1 MTMFLK
7 SPLLNNDQ
15 KTLLRDA
22 LFSLQKEYHTKYGKL
37 PDNTR
42 DLIDEVAT
50 ALHLKHECH

>member
-7 SPLLNNDQ
+7 SPLLNNEQ

-22 LFSLQKEYHTKYGKL
+22 LFSLQKEYHTKYGEL
-37 PDNTR
+37 PDDTR

-50 ALHLKHECH
+50 TLHQT